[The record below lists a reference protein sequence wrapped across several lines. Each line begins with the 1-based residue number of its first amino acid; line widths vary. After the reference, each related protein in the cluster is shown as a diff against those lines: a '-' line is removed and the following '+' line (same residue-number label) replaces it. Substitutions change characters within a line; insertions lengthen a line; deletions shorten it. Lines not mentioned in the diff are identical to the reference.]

1 MRPPRLRTV
10 VLLSLAGIAGSA
22 AAQVPGQ
29 NNAITDVPGIS
40 VGHFTGADA
49 GTTVVRAA
57 STTGQGVAGGVT
69 QRGGSPLTRET
80 DLMRPDNMVEIVNA
94 IVLTGGSAYG
104 IAAASGVMSCL
115 ESAGVGFPV
124 GTINGVPAVVPIV
137 PTAATFD
144 RATCN
149 AAPASRPDFTSGLQA
164 CLAASGG
171 PVAEGNVGAGTG
183 AVSGGVKGGIGT
195 ASVVLPNGIIVGAL
209 VSLNSEGTA
218 YDAGGDLLAAS
229 LELGNEF
236 SVLTRIGGRPNR
248 VPPSLI
254 GGALRSGTN
263 AVVATN
269 VQLTKSQATK
279 IAEMADDGVARAVS
293 PAHTPGDSDTLFVIG
308 TARIAIDTLG
318 DANAVVTQIGT
329 AGANAVS
336 RAIVHALVAAKST
349 SCQPSYCDT
358 FRSAC
363 RNRQ

>member
-1 MRPPRLRTV
+1 MRPPRLRIV
-10 VLLSLAGIAGSA
+10 ALSLLAGIAGPA
-22 AAQVPGQ
+22 GAQVPGQ

-40 VGHFTGADA
+40 VGHYTGADT
-49 GTTVVRAA
+49 GTTVVLAA

-80 DLMRPDNMVEIVNA
+80 DLMRPDNMVEIMNA
-94 IVLTGGSAYG
+94 IVLSGGSAYG
-104 IAAASGVMSCL
+104 IAAASGVMRCL
-115 ESAGVGFPV
+115 ETNGVGFPV
-124 GTINGVPAVVPIV
+124 GGGNVVPIV
-137 PTAATFD
+137 PTATTFD

-149 AAPASRPDFTSGLQA
+149 APPASRPDFTSGLQA

-171 PVAEGNVGAGTG
+171 PVAEGSVGAGTG

-195 ASVVLPNGIIVGAL
+195 ASVVLPNGIVVGAL

-218 YDAGGDLLAAS
+218 YDGKGDLYAAS
-229 LELGNEF
+229 LLLGNELPA
-236 SVLTRIGGRPNR
+236 LTKAGGPANR
-248 VPPSLI
+248 VPPSLP

-263 AVVATN
+263 VVVATN

-279 IAEMADDGVARAVS
+279 IAEMADDGISRAVN
-293 PAHTPGDSDTLFVIG
+293 PAHTAGDSDTLFVLG
-308 TARIAIDTLG
+308 TARLAIDTLG

-358 FRSAC
+358 FPAAC
-363 RNRQ
+363 RNRP